1 MPLKYFGTASCH
13 EGSDSWNGGAGGREV
28 GWGWGWGWE
37 LGLNGRET
45 FNRAFLLS
53 RPVICIL
60 GLFAVRFVFRKM
72 KPINLLVLCVCLPL
86 HGEIGEHTFPPL
98 CSVYMR
104 IGIALDTP
112 FLPTPYPLSLGN
124 NRQQLTCTVYP
135 PNDQRELSGEGSL
148 YGSLPI
154 FRNHTYYTE

>member
-1 MPLKYFGTASCH
+1 MRALTPGTEGRVEEGLKERGV
-13 EGSDSWNGGAGGREV
+13 GIGARWYGD
-28 GWGWGWGWE
+28 
-37 LGLNGRET
+37 LQSS
-45 FNRAFLLS
+45 ALLS

-60 GLFAVRFVFRKM
+60 GLFAVRFVFGKM
-72 KPINLLVLCVCLPL
+72 KPINLLVLCICLPL
-86 HGEIGEHTFPPL
+86 HGEIGEHTLPPL

-104 IGIALDTP
+104 IGIALAP
-112 FLPTPYPLSLGN
+112 PPHPLSLGN

-154 FRNHTYYTE
+154 SCNHTYYTE